1 MKTRF
6 YIIDLDTGDKFGPFC
21 DSWSAKGKAKNSGMR
36 CAVVDDMN
44 VVLCGYTTR
53 GEEIEPK
60 EAVAQ

>member
-6 YIIDLDTGDKFGPFC
+6 YIIDLDKGDRFGPFY
-21 DSWSAKGKAKNSGMR
+21 DSWSAKGKAKTCGFR

-44 VVLCGYTTR
+44 VVLCGYTPSGR
-53 GEEIEPK
+53 EIEAK